1 MKTHFTYQYLKALKP
16 ESKRYEAYDDHRI
29 VNNKLRDEGAPG
41 LGVRVSPGGSKTFFY
56 AYRRGNTTNR
66 VTIGRFP
73 TVDLDYARGK
83 AKEYAESL
91 SEGKDPNRERNKAK
105 AERPVTLR
113 EYADRFQ
120 TEYVERKL
128 KESSQRDYK
137 ARLNRIK
144 ASKLAGMALIDIKR
158 DQVRKFLKGIA
169 KDQPINANRIHSI
182 LSKLFNEAMEDQLI
196 PENPIKGMKKVA
208 NENERY
214 VEYSDAD
221 IKEIWKAIH
230 DEPESMQ
237 GVLKMLLMTGQRL
250 GETSRMKWDYIDMDS
265 ATWTIPKGETKS
277 DRTHIVP
284 LTEMAL
290 QVLRRM
296 KAIYPDREY
305 VFQGFLN
312 RDAPIADFK
321 GVTERIR
328 TDAKLKGFRIHDF
341 RHIVATRMINLEI
354 DFIHVG
360 KVLNHR
366 ALAGENHITARYT
379 NSDFSKQK
387 RRAMEIWNAHLI
399 ELTSPLKLV
408 KTVNERG

>member
-16 ESKRYEAYDDHRI
+16 NSKRYEIYDDHRI
-29 VNNKLRDEGAPG
+29 VNNKLRDEGVPG
-41 LGVRVSPGGSKTFFY
+41 LGIRVSPGGSKTFFY
-56 AYRRGNTTNR
+56 AYRRGATTNR
-66 VTIGRFP
+66 VTIGKFP

-105 AERPVTLR
+105 SERPVTLR

-128 KESSQRDYK
+128 KPSSQRDYK

-144 ASKLAGMALIDIKR
+144 ASKLAGMALPDIKR

-221 IKEIWKAIH
+221 IKEIWKAMH

-250 GETSRMKWDYIDMDS
+250 GETSRMKWDHIDMEN
-265 ATWTIPKGETKS
+265 AVWTIPKGETKS

-284 LTEMAL
+284 LTDATM

-296 KAIYPDREY
+296 KAAYPDKEY
-305 VFQGFLN
+305 VFPGFLK
-312 RDAPIADFK
+312 RDHPISDFK
-321 GVTERIR
+321 GVTKRIR
-328 TDAKLKGFRIHDF
+328 DAAKLPNFRIHDL

-360 KVLNHR
+360 KVLNHK

-387 RRAMEIWNAHLI
+387 RRAMQVWHAHLI

-408 KTVNERG
+408 KTANQEG